1 MSAAAGEA
9 AAAMPWSATSGRRAS
24 AEFSAEPP
32 TSDLSGPNTSGYPN
46 TSGSGRRPRTAA
58 GGGAASLYDI
68 DERDYI
74 VHELLLQ
81 SALLPR
87 YALINTAVPRQGLLA
102 ACEHI
107 SLFCIASQG
116 PSLHRG
122 LH

>member
-24 AEFSAEPP
+24 ADLGSHDPP
-32 TSDLSGPNTSGYPN
+32 ISDLSGPNTSGYPN

-81 SALLPR
+81 SALVSRPD
-87 YALINTAVPRQGLLA
+87 
-102 ACEHI
+102 AC
-107 SLFCIASQG
+107 
-116 PSLHRG
+116 
-122 LH
+122 

>member
-24 AEFSAEPP
+24 ADLGSHEPP
-32 TSDLSGPNTSGYPN
+32 PISDLSGPNTSGYPN

-81 SALLPR
+81 SA
-87 YALINTAVPRQGLLA
+87 V
-102 ACEHI
+102 
-107 SLFCIASQG
+107 
-116 PSLHRG
+116 
-122 LH
+122 